1 MPTCYIVGA
10 GDFTPRG
17 FAPVPGD
24 LVLAADG
31 GYRALYSLGYTP
43 DLLLGDFDSLGDLPL
58 PPDLPVLRF
67 PARKDDTDTGLALR
81 HGLDRGFRD
90 FALYGC
96 AGGRVDHLLANLQS
110 MARVSRLGA
119 TIRLAAPEY
128 DAWALTGP
136 APDTSASHASASDA
150 LVLHASAPHASAP
163 HASAPHIS
171 ASHASAPSTSA
182 PSTPASSTPAPSTP
196 APDALAPHASAS
208 HASAP
213 STSAPSTPAP
223 DASGP
228 APHAP
233 HTPAPH
239 ASGPAPH
246 APDGPAATLT
256 LPDRP
261 GGTLVSVFCHGDR
274 AEGVTLTGLA
284 YPLSDAAL
292 TGDFPLGV
300 SNRRLEGRPATVSVR
315 RGTLLIFQGA

>member
-31 GYRALYSLGYTP
+31 GYRALCSLGYTP

-119 TIRLAAPEY
+119 AIRLAAPEY

-136 APDTSASHASASDA
+136 APDTSASD
-150 LVLHASAPHASAP
+150 ASAPDASGPAPHAPHTPAPSTSAP
-163 HASAPHIS
+163 DASAPHIS

-182 PSTPASSTPAPSTP
+182 PST
-196 APDALAPHASAS
+196 
-208 HASAP
+208 SAP
-213 STSAPSTPAP
+213 STSAPDVP
-223 DASGP
+223 
-228 APHAP
+228 
-233 HTPAPH
+233 
-239 ASGPAPH
+239 

-274 AEGVTLTGLA
+274 AEGVTLTGLS
-284 YPLSDAAL
+284 YPLDGADL

-300 SNRRLEGRPATVSVR
+300 SNRRLEGQPATVSVR